1 MPQWIQ
7 SIIDY
12 RLLNAIN
19 HFSCIKIIVLSNV
32 LLAMATIFKTIPALI
47 VITAPIQTVMIKNN
61 VYLHVH

>member
-1 MPQWIQ
+1 MPQLIQ
-7 SIIDY
+7 PIIDY

-19 HFSCIKIIVLSNV
+19 HFTCIKIIALSNV
-32 LLAMATIFKTIPALI
+32 QLAMATIFKTITALS